1 MSTPSRSIGIFGGT
15 FDPPHIG
22 HLIAAERVREQL
34 GLDEVRLVVANDPWQ
49 KEGLRAITPAEHRVA
64 LVGAALE
71 SSATNEPQGTGLAV
85 SRVELDAGGP
95 SFTIDTLATFRDA
108 EPTAEWFIIVGAD
121 AAAGLDS
128 WHRAEELR
136 QQSRIV
142 VVNRPDPHGSDD
154 PGSAPKGWQY
164 ENVSIP
170 AIEISSTELRDR
182 VRLGQSIRFLTRDP
196 VIALIEQLGIY
207 RQDS

>member
-64 LVGAALE
+64 LVGAALG
-71 SSATNEPQGTGLAV
+71 SSEAKEPQGTGLTV
-85 SRVELDAGGP
+85 SSVELDAGGP
-95 SFTIDTLATFRDA
+95 SFTIDTLRTFRDA

-128 WHRAEELR
+128 WHQAEELR
-136 QQSRIV
+136 LHAKIV

-164 ENVSIP
+164 KNVLIP
-170 AIEISSTELRDR
+170 AI
-182 VRLGQSIRFLTRDP
+182 
-196 VIALIEQLGIY
+196 
-207 RQDS
+207 